1 MVSNNYYEGFGK
13 SLYPQ
18 NYLNYIIIPP
28 ASLFL
33 PFPEF
38 VFLCLMPPSY
48 TARQTWTQI
57 RHFSAFLSR
66 VPQMRLD
73 ASQGVICLTEP
84 IIIPNLC
91 PGAKSNLPSS
101 TTSSSY
107 LLPSCNLWPFSHGMT
122 LLGDWTISSIIV
134 FCIYTCP
141 GKLVSAYQQS
151 MSKIFLFPFPL
162 CLAICFD

>member
-1 MVSNNYYEGFGK
+1 MEGHTRDWTSPTPFLQDASSCTWVTAAAGEYLIPNSKWVFRRLSVVVSNNYYEGFGK

-33 PFPEF
+33 PFPGF
-38 VFLCLMPPSY
+38 VFLCLVPPSY

-66 VPQMRLD
+66 VPQTRLD

-84 IIIPNLC
+84 IITPN
-91 PGAKSNLPSS
+91 PKPLPRGQEQF
-101 TTSSSY
+101 T
-107 LLPSCNLWPFSHGMT
+107 
-122 LLGDWTISSIIV
+122 
-134 FCIYTCP
+134 
-141 GKLVSAYQQS
+141 
-151 MSKIFLFPFPL
+151 
-162 CLAICFD
+162 